1 MAFCWKAADTGE
13 MLLIAIKM
21 KHTAMEITGMRMVM
35 LRLVLSV
42 VAPWLALALALALA
56 LVRVVSHRFNG
67 VVGAFVDSSVPVFIL
82 Y

>member
-42 VAPWLALALALALA
+42 VAPWLALALALAL
-56 LVRVVSHRFNG
+56 VRVVSHRFNG